1 MNEELLSHIHSRA
14 IHCYT
19 PKTNI
24 MLYVNYLSII
34 KKKRTILWALF
45 SVPSA
50 EVDIE

>member
-34 KKKRTILWALF
+34 KKKKNNSLSTVFCA
-45 SVPSA
+45 
-50 EVDIE
+50 